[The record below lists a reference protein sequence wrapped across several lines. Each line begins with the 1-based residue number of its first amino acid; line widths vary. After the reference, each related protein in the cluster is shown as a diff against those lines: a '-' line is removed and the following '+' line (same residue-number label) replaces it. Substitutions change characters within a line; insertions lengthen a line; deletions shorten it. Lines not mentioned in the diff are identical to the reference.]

1 MNERRVEAVATAVA
15 KLGYDGI
22 VAFDRTEPEY
32 DTIEVLFET
41 FDDPILV
48 ELLVVA
54 ATTEDYQLNGDAQLF
69 WNELER
75 VVIEHG
81 SLDTR

>member
-1 MNERRVEAVATAVA
+1 MNETRIGAVADAIA
-15 KLGYDGI
+15 DLGYKGI

-32 DTIEVLFET
+32 DTIETLIET
-41 FDDPILV
+41 VDDPILV
-48 ELLVVA
+48 ELLVVT